1 MQPKISRRQKIAIA
15 VMAAVDVIMIVLAAI
30 LDSLR
35 ESIPAQ
41 YTLTDGGNV
50 IASHPLDRFGIAV
63 AVALA
68 LVTVMFAFALINIIS
83 SEDKK
88 RRGKIIGFSVLF
100 AVSVAAVMFSYFWVR
115 GSQPVRTQTYNCT
128 DGSINLLLM
137 EENYSDDFGT
147 LRVFIT
153 DQAHDDL
160 ALLAATD
167 IHSRSQSSDDYYID
181 WVRDGELRITFLDG
195 DSYRSIQI
203 DLLRVLDAEQ
213 QYKFLTTD
221 VGDADAEE
229 HNHEH
234 DHDHDHE

>member
-15 VMAAVDVIMIVLAAI
+15 VMAAADVIMLVLAAI

-35 ESIPAQ
+35 ESIPTE
-41 YTLTDGGNV
+41 YTLVDGD
-50 IASHPLDRFGIAV
+50 IISSHPLDRFGIAV

-68 LVTVMFAFALINIIS
+68 LVTVMFAFALVNIIS

-115 GSQPVRTQTYNCT
+115 GSQPQRTQTYDCT

-137 EENYSDDFGT
+137 EENHSDDFGT

-181 WVRDGELRITFLDG
+181 WVGDTVLRITFLDG
-195 DSYRSIQI
+195 VSYRSIQI
-203 DLLRVLDAEQ
+203 DLNRVLTAEQ
-213 QYKFLTTD
+213 QYEFLTFD
-221 VGDADAEE
+221 ESGSDA
-229 HNHEH
+229 HEH
-234 DHDHDHE
+234 DHEHDHE

>member
-1 MQPKISRRQKIAIA
+1 
-15 VMAAVDVIMIVLAAI
+15 MAAVDVIMIVLSAI

-88 RRGKIIGFSVLF
+88 RRGKIIGFSALF

-115 GSQPVRTQTYNCT
+115 GSQPQRTRTYDCT
-128 DGSINLLLM
+128 DGNVNLLLM

-181 WVRDGELRITFLDG
+181 WVRDRELRITFLDG
-195 DSYRSIQI
+195 VSYRSIQI
-203 DLLRVLDAEQ
+203 DLDRALTAEQ
-213 QYKFLTTD
+213 GHDFLVSD
-221 VGDADAEE
+221 ESGSDGHE
-229 HNHEH
+229 HDHEH
-234 DHDHDHE
+234 DHDHE